1 MDYTDKN
8 EKQVLFGKTLYEI
21 QEIVSSFNLPKYTA
35 AQIAGWLYQKEVT
48 TFDQMTNLSKKART
62 LLSGHFEVGAAP
74 PVSVQVSSD
83 GTKKYLFKTPEGG
96 YIESAYIPEKKRSTL
111 CVSSQVGCK
120 MRCLFCMTGKQGF
133 QAQLTTGEILN
144 QISRLPERQN
154 LTNIVYMGMGEPMDN
169 LEAVMKSLEIL
180 TSSWGY
186 ALSPKKITVS
196 TIGLVPEMKH
206 FLSHTKCHLAVSLH
220 SPFEKE
226 RRMLMPI
233 SQKYSISDIL
243 NELKNHS
250 FDRQRRVSFE
260 YIVFS
265 GLNDTKAHV
274 KELARILNGLKCRIN
289 LIRFHTI
296 PNTPLPGT
304 TEESL
309 IQFKDALLAKGIM
322 TTIRASRGQD
332 IDAACGLL
340 STREM
345 KSTYQASTLKI
356 SPNQK
361 KFNKDE

>member
-1 MDYTDKN
+1 MTEN
-8 EKQVLFGKTLYEI
+8 MEKELLFGKTLSELH
-21 QEIVSSFNLPKYTA
+21 EIVASLNLPKYTA
-35 AQIAGWLYQKEVT
+35 GQMAQWLYQKEVT
-48 TFDQMTNLSKKART
+48 TFDEMTNLSKAAR
-62 LLSGHFEVGAAP
+62 LSLSEKYEVGADH

-96 YIESAYIPEKKRSTL
+96 YIEAAYIPEKKRSTL

-133 QAQLTTGEILN
+133 QAQLTAGEILN

-154 LTNIVYMGMGEPMDN
+154 LTNLVYMGMGEPMDN
-169 LEAVMKSLEIL
+169 LDAVMKSLEIL
-180 TSSWGY
+180 TADWGY
-186 ALSPKKITVS
+186 GWSHKKITVS

-206 FLSHTKCHLAVSLH
+206 YLENTNCHLAVSLH

-226 RRMLMPI
+226 RRMLMPV
-233 SQKYSISDIL
+233 SQKYSIEDIMK
-243 NELKNHS
+243 ELKKHS

-265 GLNDTKAHV
+265 GQNDTKAHV
-274 KELARILNGLKCRIN
+274 KEMARILNGLKCRVN

-296 PNTPLPGT
+296 PNTPLPAT
-304 TEESL
+304 TEESIL
-309 IQFKDALLAKGIM
+309 QFKEALLDKGIM

-345 KSTYQASTLKI
+345 KNTVQTNALKI
-356 SPNQK
+356 TPNQ
-361 KFNKDE
+361 